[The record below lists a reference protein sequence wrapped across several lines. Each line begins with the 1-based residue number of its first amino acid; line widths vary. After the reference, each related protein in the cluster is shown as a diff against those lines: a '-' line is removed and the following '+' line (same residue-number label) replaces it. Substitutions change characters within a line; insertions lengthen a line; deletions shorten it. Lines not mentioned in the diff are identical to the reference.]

1 MVLMGWLKGKFAASR
16 TPSYLEQKITSL
28 GVLLPYREPAVP
40 RVLVTL
46 RRISWRIALA
56 ALLTVFVTGFFLRD
70 YARYELRAGDTP
82 PDVAWLWIAA
92 LGAGILFS
100 GLHVAAAALIQRR
113 WRMVADQLLQEVP
126 RGEDPTEYLDPTL
139 LRKFVNWPASMS
151 AGCWLV
157 AIVLSFGPFLAIGGY
172 RNPLMRPLSSTD
184 PLVVVLAVTVVGLVI
199 CWWTTRVKHRRYGAW
214 PQDSAVY
221 DQSPTG
227 Q

>member
-82 PDVAWLWIAA
+82 PDVAWLCFQRLGGLLCVELGSLCVSFQMSHQRRLPVESLIAVWA
-92 LGAGILFS
+92 HIHAI
-100 GLHVAAAALIQRR
+100 LHVS
-113 WRMVADQLLQEVP
+113 
-126 RGEDPTEYLDPTL
+126 
-139 LRKFVNWPASMS
+139 F
-151 AGCWLV
+151 LV
-157 AIVLSFGPFLAIGGY
+157 L
-172 RNPLMRPLSSTD
+172 
-184 PLVVVLAVTVVGLVI
+184 
-199 CWWTTRVKHRRYGAW
+199 C
-214 PQDSAVY
+214 
-221 DQSPTG
+221 TG
-227 Q
+227 